1 MSDDLSG
8 FSLMDLFRS
17 EADGQI
23 ALMTE
28 GLLALEDESTP
39 SPAALEALMRAAH
52 SLKGA
57 ARIVGLDAAVR
68 VAHALEDDF
77 VAAQR
82 GELAIKSP
90 DVDVLLKAVDLLGQ
104 IAMLPEERATPWQS
118 ENEERIEATV
128 ASLVRLRTRV
138 VEPASPSSSPL
149 PPGEGPGVRGDASP
163 AALEPVPG
171 RAGLALP
178 MTHDRQGEPCPTG
191 KARPPQ
197 PFLAAA

>member
-28 GLLALEDESTP
+28 GLLALEGEASP

-57 ARIVGLDAAVR
+57 ARIVGLEAAVR
-68 VAHALEDDF
+68 VAHTLEDKF

-82 GELAIKSP
+82 GEFSIQSP
-90 DVDVLLKAVDLLGQ
+90 HVDVMLKAVDLLVRISQ
-104 IAMLPEERATPWQS
+104 LAEDQAAPWQA
-118 ENEERIEATV
+118 ENEGLIASTV
-128 ASLVRLRTRV
+128 
-138 VEPASPSSSPL
+138 
-149 PPGEGPGVRGDASP
+149 
-163 AALEPVPG
+163 AALEG
-171 RAGLALP
+171 
-178 MTHDRQGEPCPTG
+178 
-191 KARPPQ
+191 
-197 PFLAAA
+197 